1 MERRDDKED
10 RELKKGKGENKKKK
24 EYALQR
30 KKKREHPQTSSHT
43 AEQKNVALLR

>member
-10 RELKKGKGENKKKK
+10 RELKKGKGENKKKRVRFTK
-24 EYALQR
+24 